1 MNQFCLC
8 QHVCG
13 SQMGTGLTV
22 TDDIR
27 PCLHGIP
34 PALLPGERPTDRF
47 QKYSSKCLLRECF
60 TQSIS
65 SFTHPSMFLF
75 RLHIRSLEP
84 VRNNNKNSDKNINN
98 NNNHPSPPTH
108 HHPHPNPHPPH
119 RRHLPPP
126 LHHRKRKKKKLYLLH
141 RKYFFLSCTF
151 NRKKDHINNGNSKK

>member
-1 MNQFCLC
+1 
-8 QHVCG
+8 
-13 SQMGTGLTV
+13 MGTGLTV

-65 SFTHPSMFLF
+65 SFTHPSMPPF

-84 VRNNNKNSDKNINN
+84 VRNNKNSDKNINN

-108 HHPHPNPHPPH
+108 HHPHPNPPPPH
-119 RRHLPPP
+119 RRHLPPPPP